1 MSRASELPLGE
12 GERIILYQQG
22 ACLSRRSWKLGHLYL
37 TNKRLLFRQV
47 KRLILNV
54 PLENITAVAFHKKPF
69 ILATKTCMLL
79 SYRDGASG
87 RPREAVIITAHLH
100 SWCERIAELLSEK
113 GMELKVQGVLT
124 EGDVV
129 RARRDHL
136 QEILTEIK
144 AEEEAIA
151 IGVKSKEEIAQV
163 RVNRILAGGP
173 RHQVRHI
180 KRRSD
185 IAQARRDR
193 VQGKIPLGE
202 REEVIKARL
211 DRARDRA
218 LASIRGEATIRDFEG
233 ATPWW
238 VSDIAQARRER
249 VKEILAEGHGDF
261 PERIE
266 EEHVAKVAQ
275 ALDPASAQ
283 IVWYL
288 WKNRH
293 AKIEE
298 LRRVLGE
305 SSHMNVL
312 VRIREA
318 INPTA
323 GKILGRPIL
332 VFERAR
338 IDHTSG
344 ERILYSWWLSGD
356 AERRPV
362 EGERLVDIF
371 DEGDHILVIVDLVGF
386 EEKGIQLAVEDETLV
401 VKAEAPG
408 RSVHEEIPLSPQVD
422 GQRFRA
428 RYHNNMLQVRFEK
441 EQAR

>member
-1 MSRASELPLGE
+1 MGRASELPLSE

-22 ACLSRRSWKLGHLYL
+22 AYLSRRSWKLGHLYL
-37 TNKRLLFRQV
+37 TNKRLLFGQV
-47 KRLILNV
+47 KRLVLNA
-54 PLENITAVAFHKKPF
+54 PLENITAVGFHKRPF

-79 SYRDGASG
+79 SYQDGASD

-129 RARRDHL
+129 QARQDHL

-144 AEEEAIA
+144 AEEEAMA
-151 IGVKSKEEIAQV
+151 IGVKSKEEIAQA
-163 RVNRILAGGP
+163 RINRILAGGP

-185 IAQARRDR
+185 VAQARRD
-193 VQGKIPLGE
+193 
-202 REEVIKARL
+202 
-211 DRARDRA
+211 
-218 LASIRGEATIRDFEG
+218 
-233 ATPWW
+233 
-238 VSDIAQARRER
+238 R

-288 WKNRH
+288 WENRH

-305 SSHMNVL
+305 SSHMKVL
-312 VRIREA
+312 VRIKET
-318 INPTA
+318 INPA
-323 GKILGRPIL
+323 AHKILGRPIL

-338 IDHTSG
+338 IDQTSG

-356 AERRPV
+356 AERRPI

-371 DEGDHILVIVDLVGF
+371 DEGDHILVIVELVGF
-386 EEKGIQLAVEDETLV
+386 EEKGIWLAVEDETLV
-401 VKAEAPG
+401 VEAEAPG
-408 RSVHEEIPLSPQVD
+408 RSVHEEIPLPLRVD
-422 GQRFRA
+422 GQRLKASYR
-428 RYHNNMLQVRFEK
+428 NNMLQVRFEK
-441 EQAR
+441 EETR